1 MEMYL
6 FGSNLWNDQQ
16 CAARSRHQAS
26 GHASQ
31 QHSGE
36 RSSMMSAYNDKIAML
51 QRGGAK
57 NLTVDG
63 GRAAEHE
70 TARSDVVAF
79 NRAEKEGKFE
89 LGFTDRGR
97 LRLEN
102 RRGWRNDMQQNQLSI
117 VGFGE
122 SNRPRQGTDGTLR
135 QIGRM
140 DDAFD

>member
-1 MEMYL
+1 
-6 FGSNLWNDQQ
+6 
-16 CAARSRHQAS
+16 
-26 GHASQ
+26 
-31 QHSGE
+31 
-36 RSSMMSAYNDKIAML
+36 MMSAYNDKIAML

-89 LGFTDRGR
+89 LGFRHRGR
-97 LRLEN
+97 LRLED
-102 RRGWRNDMQQNQLSI
+102 RRRWRNDVQQNYLSVI
-117 VGFGE
+117 DYGE
-122 SNRPRQGTDGTLR
+122 SNRPRQGTCATFS
-135 QIGRM
+135 QIGGM